1 MYPDIHGFHRIE
13 VPTLSEDGA
22 RETFYSRCN
31 LDGLSAVDESIASL
45 DFHPLSIDLLA
56 RSVREND
63 WDATSLLQ
71 AWDDGQTSVLR
82 TKYQQSLKE
91 ALKLSLHSPTVQSLG
106 TTAQDVL
113 NAIAAFPLG
122 VKEDKLRIAGVGAVV
137 DILCQFS
144 LVYRQDRF
152 VKMLSP
158 FRFYFLDSMLKLA
171 QHPEVI
177 RRGPDCNPAQ
187 ACTSLSFHLFCD

>member
-1 MYPDIHGFHRIE
+1 M
-13 VPTLSEDGA
+13 
-22 RETFYSRCN
+22 
-31 LDGLSAVDESIASL
+31 
-45 DFHPLSIDLLA
+45 
-56 RSVREND
+56 
-63 WDATSLLQ
+63 
-71 AWDDGQTSVLR
+71 LR

-106 TTAQDVL
+106 TMAQDVL
-113 NAIAAFPLG
+113 NAITAFPLG

-144 LVYRQDRF
+144 LVYCQDGF

-171 QHPEVI
+171 QHLEVI
-177 RRGPDCNPAQ
+177 CRGPDCNPVQ